1 MPQPQG
7 LELDV
12 AFGQAALVRFP
23 GVGHYK
29 IGDAMI
35 KSGLLIPGGFLS
47 PDKDTA
53 ALIVPAGTSP
63 TDAVVRLT
71 VEIEKLVASGEI
83 RV

>member
-1 MPQPQG
+1 MPQSQG
-7 LELDV
+7 PELDV

-23 GVGHYK
+23 GAGHYK

-35 KSGLLIPGGFLS
+35 KSGLLIPGGFQS
-47 PDKDTA
+47 VDMNTVV
-53 ALIVPAGTSP
+53 LIVPAGTSP

-71 VEIEKLVASGEI
+71 AEIEKLAKSGEI